1 MNFVKDT
8 PLMVA
13 SFYNHVKIIEY
24 LLKDSLKLLTLGSKN
39 KFGGFRYPTC
49 EYKTNLNIE
58 LFGAD
63 SKKTRS

>member
-1 MNFVKDT
+1 
-8 PLMVA
+8 MVA

-24 LLKDSLKLLTLGSKN
+24 LLKDSLKLLTFGSKN
-39 KFGGFRYPTC
+39 KFGGFQYPTC

-63 SKKTRS
+63 SKRTRS